1 MLRNFLKPQY
11 SCLICNQLTV
21 QTKICKEFSIVIMM
35 ISNYIFSQS
44 LYKNLSESLIFT
56 KHVTLLF
63 CKNIYWYSFY
73 IYFTSSYTLVGI
85 NLNIVPKYLCLLC
98 IYLFANFQHNL
109 DFFLLRNWKL
119 FTAWEKIIIAW
130 DTKKLVNRL
139 LYSLLTF

>member
-44 LYKNLSESLIFT
+44 LYKNLSESLIST

-85 NLNIVPKYLCLLC
+85 NSNIVSKYLCLWC
-98 IYLFANFQHNL
+98 IYLFAYFQHNL
-109 DFFLLRNWKL
+109 EILFLLRNWKL
-119 FTAWEKIIIAW
+119 FTAWEKKLIAW
-130 DTKKLVNRL
+130 
-139 LYSLLTF
+139 